1 MFTIFSAAVLQ
12 DISYARIILWTLSS
26 MAAMK
31 IFNRKQLVQK
41 IQYTNNKS
49 NYKKLLIEKLE
60 ASTSLPSPLSNQETP

>member
-1 MFTIFSAAVLQ
+1 
-12 DISYARIILWTLSS
+12 